1 MNFFKRTSI
10 FFILFGLILLFFGY
24 TVTSFTASSEKDR
37 SYSSKRKA
45 GEREYTVFTDKIKRS
60 EETPIINTYGEVKSW
75 RTLEIRAPVVG
86 RISEVA
92 KVFRDGSTVVE
103 GDFLFSIED
112 TEYKD
117 SLAIAK
123 ADLRDAESDL
133 VNAKTLFELAKLDL
147 EAAEKEKTIR
157 LASFER
163 QQKLKSNGVISET
176 IFCLLY
182 TSPSPRD

>member
-1 MNFFKRTSI
+1 MKFFKRTSI
-10 FFILFGLILLFFGY
+10 FFILGGLILLFFGY
-24 TVTSFTASSEKDR
+24 TVTSFISSSEKDDR
-37 SYSSKRKA
+37 YSNKRKG

-86 RISEVA
+86 KISEVA
-92 KVFRDGSTVVE
+92 KVFRDGSTVGE

-133 VNAKTLFELAKLDL
+133 VNAKTLFELAKLEGRSL
-147 EAAEKEKTIR
+147 
-157 LASFER
+157 
-163 QQKLKSNGVISET
+163 N
-176 IFCLLY
+176 
-182 TSPSPRD
+182 P